1 MDDLLDFEPTGPVRV
16 AGRFRPKAKSR
27 STKVTSTA
35 AASNVVTESS
45 IPVSSTVSDTIPSA
59 TSIDVGE
66 VKVTSLV
73 GSSSEILGSLELSGN
88 EHLCSRVQSFDGDRT
103 TKVSESA
110 APHSLQPSVMVAAS
124 NGSHLA
130 GKNADIFSGLECLDH
145 FLTQTTSG
153 TVPAS
158 RKSPDKFNGQKCDA
172 PTHCSVESSALACDV
187 AQTQTISDYCATK
200 GPLSCTEASMS
211 NEHGEIRLE
220 TQHDD
225 SSLADLGCRTG
236 KFPPKLSV
244 KRGKENPN
252 IPHSGVEQSTVSPAA
267 KFKTGEMD
275 ERSVFVNSSGDVA
288 YHISLTFGDSIA
300 PNPTPYFQENAESL
314 SDTTKLG
321 DAVFGDATLS
331 KGVCGKGHRS
341 GNEKAYTVSSPPQK
355 RKVSAADEEA
365 KDGTSSRKSR
375 KRLPRRHFEELGNN
389 TYEDS
394 FDAENCSDCDGN
406 ADRSDHNTEHRKRAP
421 RQSKIPASENEKTV
435 QKRKRT
441 KKAPDEPTEEL
452 TEKKS
457 SHSTLDKSLVEIP
470 EDEIDLQK
478 VPINDIIRLNDT
490 DTDSLPCYYLPLMQ
504 IKEAAKL
511 KTPASNKSANDE
523 CHKEAC
529 HNEVGDRDRVSTS
542 SPSLNYHSF
551 MNKERPIKWS
561 KQDTEIFY
569 EAIKPFGFD
578 SSIIALLFPGRTPR
592 QIKLKLNKEKRR
604 NPKRTDEAC
613 HCDSKDY
620 SKYDLVINVA
630 RERQELDADESS
642 DTADQEEVELT
653 HDHNEGMTKPE
664 FDEIHDMETDIAAEV
679 QHKEAAVAEV
689 HSPIISDQNDDVDG
703 FGGWDDDM

>member
-110 APHSLQPSVMVAAS
+110 APHSLQPSLMVAAF

-130 GKNADIFSGLECLDH
+130 GKNADIFSGLECLDD

-220 TQHDD
+220 TQEFETVDAVSD
-225 SSLADLGCRTG
+225 APISTGCRTG

-244 KRGKENPN
+244 KKGKENPN

-314 SDTTKLG
+314 TKLG

-375 KRLPRRHFEELGNN
+375 KQLPRRHVEELGNN

-394 FDAENCSDCDGN
+394 FDAENCSDCD
-406 ADRSDHNTEHRKRAP
+406 
-421 RQSKIPASENEKTV
+421 V
-435 QKRKRT
+435 
-441 KKAPDEPTEEL
+441 
-452 TEKKS
+452 
-457 SHSTLDKSLVEIP
+457 DKSLVEIP

-478 VPINDIIRLNDT
+478 VPIKDIIRLNE
-490 DTDSLPCYYLPLMQ
+490 YR

-642 DTADQEEVELT
+642 DIADQEEVELT

-679 QHKEAAVAEV
+679 QHKEAAVAEG